1 MRYGNG
7 KYTYELVEPWAKL
20 PKGESLVDVCGISI
34 DSEDRVYVFNRSNRP
49 MIVFDREGNEISSW
63 GEKLFK
69 RPHGSC
75 LTADGH
81 IYLTDDYRH
90 VVYKFSKEGDLMMTI
105 GNKDQ
110 PSDTGYRSGLD
121 IFERISSIKQAAG
134 PFNRPTGVALS
145 STGDIFVTDGYG
157 NARVHRFS
165 PDGKLLLSWGEPGPG
180 KGQFRLP
187 HNIWI
192 DKEDKIWISDR
203 ENSRIQKFD
212 TEGKFLDQ
220 WTDFIRP
227 THVFMDKDETV
238 YVSELCRRISI
249 FKKDGT
255 LLARWGN
262 ENHDMENPL
271 LVGPHVI
278 CVDSQGSL
286 YVGEV
291 AKAFGKVDRGAR
303 AIQKF
308 ARCK

>member
-1 MRYGNG
+1 MRYGSG
-7 KYTYELVEPWAKL
+7 KYTYELVESWAKL
-20 PKGESLVDVCGISI
+20 PQGESLVDVCGISI

-49 MIVFDREGNEISSW
+49 MIVFDRDGNEIFSW
-63 GEKLFK
+63 GENLFK

-75 LTADGH
+75 LTNDGH

-90 VVYKFSKEGDLMMTI
+90 VVYKFSKEGDLMMTL

-110 PSDTGYRSGLD
+110 PSDTGHRGGLD
-121 IFERISSIKQAAG
+121 IFERISSIKHAAG

-192 DKEDKIWISDR
+192 NKEDEIWISDR
-203 ENSRIQKFD
+203 ENSRVQIFD

-220 WTDFIRP
+220 WTDLIRP

-238 YVSELCRRISI
+238 YISELCRRISI
-249 FKKDGT
+249 FSKDGT

-262 ENHDMENPL
+262 ENHSIENPM

-278 CVDSQGSL
+278 CVDSEGSL

-291 AKAFGKVDRGAR
+291 AKSFGKVDRGAR

-308 ARCK
+308 ARCS